1 MPLIDLLRHNAQ
13 TRGERPF
20 LVVENQSYSFHEIH
34 DAALRFAALLQNIGA
49 QPGKHV
55 ALIAENSAAYIIAW
69 FGINAAGCVA
79 VTLNTQIIGEGLRHT
94 LKHSDA
100 SIIVAHAAWF
110 DSKPAIGAALA
121 GLPQVAIHG
130 DIDLITRAQQH
141 ESADPVVV
149 SDSSACTL
157 IYTSGTT
164 GLPKG
169 VVNSHACYLAV
180 GRETADMVEL
190 RQEDRCMVVLPLFHA
205 NPQMYAVM
213 SALVV
218 GSALI
223 VCRKF
228 SASSFFE
235 DARRFSATGFTFV
248 GSVLSILTARHPA
261 KDLNHELR
269 FCLGGGA
276 PLEVWNTVEERFG
289 IRVHELYGM
298 TEIGGW
304 VTANRVVD
312 RRVGSC
318 GRTRRDMD
326 VRIVDTNDREMR
338 PGEVGEIVV
347 RPSQPD
353 VILSGYYK
361 QPDKMIEATR
371 NLWFHTGDLGY
382 FDTDGYLY
390 FRGRI
395 KELIRR
401 GGEMISPVEI
411 ETVLRHLPGVID
423 CAAVGVD
430 DDILGQEIK
439 VVVVRQ
445 DPTLSVLE
453 ITQHLAA
460 HLPRFMQARY
470 IEFVQALPKTETE
483 KVQRHKIAHVS
494 GGVIDLNERTQGAA
508 HRDDTGQQ
516 M

>member
-1 MPLIDLLRHNAQ
+1 MPLIDLLRDDAL
-13 TRGERPF
+13 TRDGRPF
-20 LVVENQSYSFHEIH
+20 LVLEDRTYSFHEIY
-34 DAALRFAALLQNIGA
+34 DAALRFTALLQSLGA
-49 QPGKHV
+49 RPGQHV
-55 ALIAENSAAYIIAW
+55 ALIAQNSAAYIVAW

-79 VTLNTQIIGEGLRHT
+79 VTLNTQILGEGLRHS
-94 LKHSDA
+94 LSHSDA
-100 SIIVAHAAWF
+100 SILVADAGWF
-110 DSKPAIGAALA
+110 QAKPEIGALADLPRVALDSDA
-121 GLPQVAIHG
+121 
-130 DIDLITRAQQH
+130 DLMSRLRQYERA
-141 ESADPVVV
+141 EPVVV

-169 VVNSHACYLAV
+169 VINSHACYMAV
-180 GRETADMVEL
+180 GRETAAMVEL
-190 RQEDRCMVVLPLFHA
+190 DSDDRCMVVLPLFHA

-223 VCRKF
+223 IRPKF
-228 SASSFFE
+228 SASNFFE
-235 DARRFSATGFTFV
+235 DARRFAATGFTFV
-248 GSVLSILTARHPA
+248 GGVLAILATRHRTPDRDHA
-261 KDLNHELR
+261 LR

-276 PLEVWNTVEERFG
+276 PLQVWQDVEERFG
-289 IRVHELYGM
+289 VKVHELYGM

-318 GRTRRDMD
+318 GRTRGDME
-326 VRIVDTNDREMR
+326 VRIVDENDRELP

-347 RPSQPD
+347 RPSQPE

-361 QPDKMIEATR
+361 QPDKMVEATR
-371 NLWFHTGDLGY
+371 NLWFHTGDQGY
-382 FDTDGYLY
+382 FDADGYLY

-411 ETVLRHLPGVID
+411 EEVLRRLSGVLD

-430 DDILGQEIK
+430 DPILEQEIK
-439 VVVVRQ
+439 VVVVKAH
-445 DPTLSVLE
+445 PALSPAE
-453 ITQHLAA
+453 ITRHLAQHL
-460 HLPRFMQARY
+460 PPFMQPRY
-470 IEFVQALPKTETE
+470 VQFMERLPKTETE
-483 KVQRHKIAHVS
+483 KVQRHKMAQL
-494 GGVIDLNERTQGAA
+494 GAGVIDLK
-508 HRDDTGQQ
+508 

>member
-34 DAALRFAALLQNIGA
+34 DAALRFAALLQNMGA

-55 ALIAENSAAYIIAW
+55 ALIAENSAGYIVAW

-94 LKHSDA
+94 LTHSDA
-100 SIIVAHAAWF
+100 SIIVADAAWF

-121 GLPQVAIHG
+121 QLPRVVIYG
-130 DIDLITRAQQH
+130 DADLMTRVEQYQP
-141 ESADPVVV
+141 ADPVGV
-149 SDSSACTL
+149 SDGSACTL

-180 GRETADMVEL
+180 GSETADMIEL
-190 RQEDRCMVVLPLFHA
+190 RPEDRCMVVLPLFHA

-223 VCRKF
+223 IRKKF
-228 SASSFFE
+228 SASSFFK

-248 GSVLSILTARHPA
+248 GSVLSILTARHSS
-261 KDLNHELR
+261 KDLNHGLR

-289 IRVHELYGM
+289 VKVHELYGM

-304 VTANRVVD
+304 VTANRVVH

-318 GRTRRDMD
+318 GRMRRDMD
-326 VRIVDTNDREMR
+326 VRVVDTNDREMR

-347 RPSQPD
+347 RPMQPD

-390 FRGRI
+390 FRSRI

-411 ETVLRHLPGVID
+411 ESVLRRLSGVLD

-430 DDILGQEIK
+430 DPLLEQEIK
-439 VVVVRQ
+439 IVVVKE
-445 DPTLSVLE
+445 DPTLSSRD
-453 ITQHLAA
+453 ITRHLAER
-460 HLPRFMQARY
+460 LPPFMQPRY
-470 IEFVQALPKTETE
+470 VEFVETLPKTETQ
-483 KVQRHKIAHVS
+483 KIQRHKIAQL
-494 GGVIDLNERTQGAA
+494 GAGVIDLKIRRNQHG
-508 HRDDTGQQ
+508 TGC
-516 M
+516 